1 MSPRAFLINGLIAG
15 LIAGLFAFGA
25 AYFIGE
31 PHIDTAI
38 ALEEGGS
45 HSHGDDHSH
54 GDGRA
59 HAEEAAP
66 AEEEEGGISRD
77 RQSTFG
83 LATGTVVIGLALGG
97 IVGVAAAFALGRLGR
112 LRPAAST
119 ALIAGVGF
127 VAFALAAWVKYPPN
141 PPAVGSGDTIGART
155 AAYFGFQGL
164 SVLLAVAAVV
174 LAARLASR
182 GDGWLATAV
191 PVVGWAVLITA
202 AGLAL
207 PAADP
212 VPAEFPAEPLWGFRL
227 SSLVTQAVLWGV
239 LALVLSGLVHRTARA
254 EEARRSLAA
263 GVRA

>member
-1 MSPRAFLINGLIAG
+1 MSPRAFLIHGLIAG
-15 LIAGLFAFGA
+15 LIAGLFAFGT

-38 ALEEGGS
+38 ALEESGS
-45 HSHGDDHSH
+45 HSHGDDH
-54 GDGRA
+54 A
-59 HAEEAAP
+59 HAEEEAAP

-77 RQSTFG
+77 QQSTFG
-83 LATGTVVIGLALGG
+83 LATGTIVIGLALGG

-119 ALIAGVGF
+119 ALVAGVGF

-182 GDGWLATAV
+182 NNGWLAIAA
-191 PVVGWAVLITA
+191 PVVGWAVLITIV
-202 AGLAL
+202 GLVL

-263 GVRA
+263 GVRT